1 MATTRRTDDVTAHDG
16 GTFHALV
23 VLPEAGS
30 GPGVL
35 LLHEIMGIGDYVE
48 VVAERLADLGYVVV
62 VPDLFWRIDPDH
74 PLGSDEA
81 GLTAALERVGGLDV
95 EEAVRDADAALAHLS
110 ELDEVTGSA
119 GVLGFCLG
127 GTLAF
132 GVAIR
137 SEPDALV
144 SYYGSGVADALDGA
158 GAIDCP
164 VLFHFGGSDPYIPNE
179 QVDAVAAAFADRP
192 DVVVHRYDDAGHAF
206 DNPAEMFHHAA
217 SAETAWGRT
226 VDFLRRVLGT

>member
-1 MATTRRTDDVTAHDG
+1 M
-16 GTFHALV
+16 
-23 VLPEAGS
+23 
-30 GPGVL
+30 
-35 LLHEIMGIGDYVE
+35 
-48 VVAERLADLGYVVV
+48 AERLADLGYVVV

-110 ELDEVTGSA
+110 ELDEVTGAA
-119 GVLGFCLG
+119 GVVGFCLG

-132 GVAIR
+132 GVAVR
-137 SEPDALV
+137 SEPDAVV
-144 SYYGSGVADALDGA
+144 SYYGSGVADALGGA
-158 GAIDCP
+158 GAVDCP
-164 VLFHFGGSDPYIPNE
+164 VLFHFGGADPYIPNE
-179 QVDAVAAAFADRP
+179 QVDAVAAAFAGRA

-206 DNPAEMFHHAA
+206 DNPSGLFHHAA

>member
-1 MATTRRTDDVTAHDG
+1 VATTRRTDDVTAHDG

-23 VLPEAGS
+23 VLPEAGR

-35 LLHEIMGIGDYVE
+35 LLHEIMGIGDYIE
-48 VVAERLADLGYVVV
+48 LVAERLADLGYVVV

-74 PLGSDEA
+74 PLPSDEA
-81 GLTAALERVGGLDV
+81 GLGQALERVGGLDV

-158 GAIDCP
+158 GAIDCAA
-164 VLFHFGGSDPYIPNE
+164 LFHFGGADPYIPVD
-179 QVDAVAAAFADRP
+179 QVSAVEAAFADRA
-192 DVVVHRYDDAGHAF
+192 DVAVHRYDGAGHAF
-206 DNPAEMFHHAA
+206 DNPSGIFHHPA

-226 VDFLRRVLGT
+226 VDFLRRTLGT

>member
-23 VLPEAGS
+23 VLPEAGT

-35 LLHEIMGIGDYVE
+35 LLHEIMGIGDYIE

-74 PLGSDEA
+74 PLPSDEE
-81 GLTAALERVGGLDV
+81 GLGQALERVGGLDV

-158 GAIDCP
+158 RAIDCAA
-164 VLFHFGGSDPYIPNE
+164 LFHFGGADPYIPVE
-179 QVDAVAAAFADRP
+179 QAEAVQAAFADRA
-192 DVVVHRYDDAGHAF
+192 DVAVHLYDGAGHAF
-206 DNPAEMFHHAA
+206 DNPAGIFHHPA

-226 VDFLRRVLGT
+226 VDFLRRTLGT